1 MTDAVIVKLP
11 PPYRLNIEFLSMF
24 AIFPNTV
31 TRGRI
36 EVQWVGMEKNN
47 KDEETN
53 LNRSMYKSNK
63 LSFQTEIVIL

>member
-11 PPYRLNIEFLSMF
+11 PPYRLNIEFHSMF